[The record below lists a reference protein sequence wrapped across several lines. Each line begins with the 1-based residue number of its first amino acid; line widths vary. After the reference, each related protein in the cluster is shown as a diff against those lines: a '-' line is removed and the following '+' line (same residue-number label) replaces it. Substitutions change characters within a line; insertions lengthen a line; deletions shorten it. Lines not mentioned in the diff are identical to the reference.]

1 MIFLTIYCVGF
12 ILVIMG
18 SIYLDIDHYKAYK
31 SLPTDPHLLGGSIL
45 AIVWPIALMIL
56 IVVAIVSWFG
66 VVYNKLISVLAK

>member
-12 ILVIMG
+12 ILIIMG

-31 SLPTDPHLLGGSIL
+31 SLPIDPHLLGGSIL

-56 IVVAIVSWFG
+56 ITVMIVSWFG
-66 VVYNKLISVLAK
+66 IIYKNLISLLAK